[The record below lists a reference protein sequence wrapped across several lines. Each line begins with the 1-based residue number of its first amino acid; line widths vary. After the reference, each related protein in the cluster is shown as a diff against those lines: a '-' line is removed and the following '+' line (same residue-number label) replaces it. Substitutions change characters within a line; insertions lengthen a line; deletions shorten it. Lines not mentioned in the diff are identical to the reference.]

1 MNGLKVKHVFERSI
15 HHPTCG
21 GDRTADFPRNA
32 VLILSTLGGWN
43 EGCVR

>member
-1 MNGLKVKHVFERSI
+1 MNGLKVEHVFEWSI

-21 GDRTADFPRNA
+21 GDRTADFLRNA
-32 VLILSTLGGWN
+32 VLIFSTLGGWN